1 MGKTASE
8 KAFAAASGNDA
19 VSEGDTVEASIDVS
33 WVHETQYSIFSEL
46 FEKFGGDVWDTEKAV
61 LMVDHT
67 PNPTNETQ
75 ARQVNAIYDF
85 ADQNGMDVVEVGIK
99 HQAWR
104 MLGKARPGAI
114 MAGPD
119 SHTPTAGALGAF
131 ATTVG
136 PTDTAVIWNSG
147 TLWLEVPGTR
157 RFSLSGE
164 LSGGV
169 TARDVGFEILDRF
182 GQETDYFA
190 RDQTIEYD
198 GPAVREMG
206 LDGRQT
212 LCNMA
217 VEMGAMATY
226 IEPDER
232 LKEEYLDP
240 KVTEPYEV
248 YQTDEDADYVE
259 HEIDISGLEPK
270 VAYPHS
276 PSNVHDV
283 SEAAGIDIDQVFIGS
298 CANGMLDDLR
308 LAAEIL
314 DGREIDDDVRF
325 IVTPASDEIR
335 KQASAAGY
343 LDTLIQA
350 GARVMSNYCSV
361 CVGYEGVLDAGE
373 RCLSTN
379 TRNYRG
385 RMGHRDSEI
394 YLGSPA
400 VAAAT
405 AIAGEIA
412 DPRAVG
418 Q

>member
-8 KAFAAASGNDA
+8 KAFAAASGNDE
-19 VSEGDTVEASIDVS
+19 VSEGDTVEAEIDVS
-33 WVHETQYSIFSEL
+33 WVHETQYTIFREL
-46 FEKFGGDVWDTEKAV
+46 FEKFGGEVWDTEKAV

-75 ARQVNAIYDF
+75 AQQVNAIYDF
-85 ADQNGMDVVEVGIK
+85 AERKGMDVVEVGIK

-147 TLWLEVPGTR
+147 KLWLEVPGTR
-157 RFSLSGE
+157 RFSLTGALE
-164 LSGGV
+164 EGV
-169 TARDVGFEILDRF
+169 TARDVGFHILGRF
-182 GQETDYFA
+182 GQDTDYFA

-198 GPAVREMG
+198 GEAIREMG

-226 IEPDER
+226 ITPDDR

-240 KVTEPYEV
+240 KVIESYEV
-248 YQTDEDADYVE
+248 YVTDEDADYVE
-259 HEIDISGLEPK
+259 HEINVGDLGPN

-276 PSNVHDV
+276 PSNVHDIE
-283 SEAAGIDIDQVFIGS
+283 EAAGIDIDQVFIGS
-298 CANGMLDDLR
+298 CANGMLDDLK

-314 DGREIDDDVRF
+314 EGEEVHSDVRF

-405 AIAGEIA
+405 AIHGEIT
-412 DPRAVG
+412 DPREVHR
-418 Q
+418 

>member
-8 KAFAAASGNDA
+8 KAFAAASGNDE
-19 VSEGDTVEASIDVS
+19 VSEGDTVEAEIELS
-33 WVHETQYSIFSEL
+33 WVHETQLNIFSDL
-46 FEKFGGDVWDTEKAV
+46 FEKFGGEVWDIEKAV

-75 ARQVNAIYDF
+75 AEQVSAIYDY
-85 ADQNGMDVVEVGIK
+85 AEEKGMDVVEVGIK

-119 SHTPTAGALGAF
+119 SHNPTAGALGAF

-147 TLWLEVPGTR
+147 QLWLEVPETR
-157 RFSLSGE
+157 RFSLTGS
-164 LSGGV
+164 LDVGV
-169 TARDVGFEILDRF
+169 TARDIGFHILDRF

-190 RDQTIEYD
+190 RGQTIEYD
-198 GPAVREMG
+198 GETIRNMG

-212 LCNMA
+212 LCNVA

-232 LKEEYLDP
+232 LKEEYIDP

-248 YQTDEDADYVE
+248 YSTDEDADFLG
-259 HEIDISGLEPK
+259 HEIEVSDLSPK

-276 PSNVHDV
+276 PSNVHDIE
-283 SEAAGIDIDQVFIGS
+283 EAAGMDVDQVFIGS

-308 LAAEIL
+308 VAAEIL
-314 DGREIDDDVRF
+314 EGREIDDDVRF

-405 AIAGEIA
+405 AIDGEIA
-412 DPRAVG
+412 DPREVL